1 METNIMELK
10 YQCFKDY
17 PNPYFIETGSYA
29 GDGIQ
34 AALDSGFETII
45 SLEVNPPN
53 VKECTERFKN
63 EKIVVILQGDSSTD
77 LWGII
82 SQLDKPITFWLDAH
96 YSGEGSPIGIVNMPL
111 LYELNQIRRHHIK
124 THTIIIDD
132 VRCWEGVSQVRDFSL
147 DNVFDTLMRINPKY
161 QINYVDGTEPQD
173 VLIASL

>member
-1 METNIMELK
+1 MELK

-17 PNPYFIETGSYA
+17 PNVYFVETGSYA

-34 AALDSGFETII
+34 AALNSGFKNII
-45 SLEVNPPN
+45 SLEVNEPN
-53 VKECTERFKN
+53 VEECRLRFKD
-63 EKIVVILQGDSSTD
+63 EDGVAVVHGDSSVD
-77 LWGII
+77 LWNTIQHI
-82 SQLDKPITFWLDAH
+82 DVPITFFLDGH
-96 YSGEGSPIGIVNMPL
+96 WSGIGSPIGIVNMPL

-147 DNVFDTLMRINPKY
+147 DNVVDTLMRINPEY
-161 QINYVDGTEPQD
+161 QISYVDGTEPQD